1 MVKCPMVEATVET
14 TEIPLFPLRTVLF
27 PGGQLPL
34 RIFEPRYVDMI
45 SRCMREQAG
54 FGVVL
59 IRNGPEA
66 RSQADDQQPDVF
78 DVGTLAN
85 IVDFNALADGLL
97 GIVGVG
103 DRKFQIREF
112 WERTDHLLMG
122 RVSWLADEREQNVR
136 EADKTLV
143 DILVELMKHPMV
155 ERLELNVDLE
165 DARSLGW
172 RLSELLPIEPEIK
185 QSLLQMNLPYERLA
199 ELNRLV
205 NKLRA

>member
-1 MVKCPMVEATVET
+1 MDTPDTLQ
-14 TEIPLFPLRTVLF
+14 LFPLRTVLF

-45 SRCMREQAG
+45 SRCMREQEG

-59 IRNGPEA
+59 IRAGVEA
-66 RSQADDQQPDVF
+66 RTQPDAEQPDVF
-78 DVGTLAN
+78 DVGTIAN
-85 IVDFNALADGLL
+85 IVDFNQLSDGLL
-97 GIVGVG
+97 GIVAVG
-103 DRKFQIREF
+103 GRKFQVLDA
-112 WERTDHLLMG
+112 WEQDDHLMMG
-122 RVSWLADEREQNVR
+122 RVQWLPEERELSVR
-136 EADKTLV
+136 DSDRTLV
-143 DILVELMKHPMV
+143 DILAELMKHPMV
-155 ERLELNVDLE
+155 ERLELDVDFD

-205 NKLRA
+205 NKLRS

>member
-1 MVKCPMVEATVET
+1 MIDTAD
-14 TEIPLFPLRTVLF
+14 IPLFPLRTVLF

-45 SRCMREQAG
+45 GRCMREQVG

-59 IRNGPEA
+59 IRSGVEA
-66 RSQADDQQPDVF
+66 RVQPDDLQPDVF

-85 IVDFNALADGLL
+85 IVDFNPLSDGLL
-97 GIVGVG
+97 GIKGVG
-103 DRKFQIREF
+103 DRKFQLREA
-112 WERTDHLLMG
+112 WEQQDHLMIG
-122 RVSWLADEREQNVR
+122 RVSWLPDERPLGVR
-136 EADKTLV
+136 DSDKTLV

-155 ERLELNVDLE
+155 EQLELDVDLD

-205 NKLRA
+205 NKLRS

>member
-1 MVKCPMVEATVET
+1 MVEAN
-14 TEIPLFPLRTVLF
+14 EIPLFPLRTVLF

-45 SRCMREQAG
+45 GRCMREQAG

-59 IRNGPEA
+59 IRNGVEA

-85 IVDFNALADGLL
+85 IVDFNALTDGLL

-103 DRKFQIREF
+103 ARKFQISEF
-112 WERTDHLLMG
+112 WEQPDHLLIG
-122 RVSWLADEREQNVR
+122 RVRWLPEEREQNVR

-155 ERLELNVDLE
+155 ERLELNVDLA